1 MYYFISFCAKI
12 TIDKKGGIMQ
22 SIRHKLRPIQ
32 FIALG
37 YMLTILIGT
46 LFLIL
51 PISSKDGKMTNF
63 LDAMFIATSATCVTG
78 LSVFDTFAH
87 WTFFGQLIILFLI
100 NNFYKSLFLTINVRV
115 LLHNFDFSNPMFL
128 LKQS

>member
-1 MYYFISFCAKI
+1 
-12 TIDKKGGIMQ
+12 MQ

-78 LSVFDTFAH
+78 LSVFDTFAE
-87 WTFFGQLIILFLI
+87 WCFFGKLIILFLI
-100 NNFYKSLFLTINVRV
+100 EIGGLG
-115 LLHNFDFSNPMFL
+115 
-128 LKQS
+128 

>member
-1 MYYFISFCAKI
+1 
-12 TIDKKGGIMQ
+12 MQ

-100 NNFYKSLFLTINVRV
+100 QIGGLGLMTVITLIFLIFRKNIGIYERTI
-115 LLHNFDFSNPMFL
+115 LIQSAGTFSFH
-128 LKQS
+128 